1 MLWTTI
7 QKFCIFASFLHQN
20 RLAKMM
26 VTHIG
31 DALMTVC
38 SALFVSYQHFCGW
51 PRLLAPSVR
60 RFGCNGAGNLAI
72 TTRPGE
78 SNPRSGEDQATL
90 EEQVQR
96 KEQTFDTERLVAR
109 TITHHT

>member
-1 MLWTTI
+1 
-7 QKFCIFASFLHQN
+7 
-20 RLAKMM
+20 MM

-109 TITHHT
+109 TITHQWSRNELPSIRFATFSICSAHLPLQ